1 MLSNWQ
7 TLYLYQLCH
16 INLPSREVVNLD
28 KDLIT
33 YNIIDNDCI
42 DDKLSK
48 IIKTKK
54 LKELNFNKAKFK
66 IALKGDFII
75 CLEQNFIKGELK
87 AAFVEE
93 DILVTE
99 NFAVLTPKVN
109 MNLDFLMWAFK
120 QEYVISQIKPLNLG
134 RKYFNVTGKEL
145 SKILIPVDKYN
156 GNH

>member
-16 INLPSREVVNLD
+16 VNLPSREVVNLD

-42 DDKLSK
+42 DDKASK

-54 LKELNFNKAKFK
+54 LKELNSDREKFK
-66 IALKGDFII
+66 VALKGDFII

-93 DILVTE
+93 DSLVTE
-99 NFAVLTPKVN
+99 NFAVITPKVN
-109 MNLDFLMWAFK
+109 LNLDFLMWAFK
-120 QEYVISQIKPLNLG
+120 QDYVISQIKPLNLG

-145 SKILIPVDKYN
+145 SKILIPIDKYN
-156 GNH
+156 SNY